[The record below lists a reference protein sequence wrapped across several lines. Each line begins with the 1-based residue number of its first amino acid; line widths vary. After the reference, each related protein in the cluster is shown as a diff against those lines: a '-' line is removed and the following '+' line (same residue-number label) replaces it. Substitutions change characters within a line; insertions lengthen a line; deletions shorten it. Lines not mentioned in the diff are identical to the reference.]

1 MTHLTPCCQLRE
13 KKVKKKHFAT
23 TFYADEKRRETKEID

>member
-1 MTHLTPCCQLRE
+1 MLPIER
-13 KKVKKKHFAT
+13 KKSKKKHFAT